1 MSLKATLG
9 SLFGETSDSVLEDA
23 FFDECITDGYYDSD
37 EDEESV
43 GAVAKALKDAG
54 IEYECVEQEGGEG
67 EGDQYYT
74 VYKFTKDGE
83 EQFVKFNGWYASYHG
98 SEMNDY
104 AFVVPKK
111 VEVIVY
117 E

>member
-1 MSLKATLG
+1 MEISSKDCNNG
-9 SLFGETSDSVLEDA
+9 CKN
-23 FFDECITDGYYDSD
+23 FDKKEELDYCQKFCGLDSD

-43 GAVAKALKDAG
+43 GAVAKALNDAG
-54 IEYECVEQEGGEG
+54 IKFECVEQEGGEG
-67 EGDQYYT
+67 EGDVYYT
-74 VYKFTKDGE
+74 VYKFTKDDE